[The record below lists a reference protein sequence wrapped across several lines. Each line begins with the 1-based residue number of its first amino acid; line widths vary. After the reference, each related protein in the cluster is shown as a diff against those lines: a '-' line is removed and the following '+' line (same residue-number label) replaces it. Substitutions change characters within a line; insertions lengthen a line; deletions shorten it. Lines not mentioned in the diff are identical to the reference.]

1 MRVVHETAP
10 GVVELNWM
18 WLPTWLGQNTEI
30 KRQIEEHMRE
40 WLEKNGPLK
49 LDDETLDRMHHEV
62 MHFIHEKFP
71 KEPCGLMKYLEGLA
85 HVQYG
90 QEG

>member
-1 MRVVHETAP
+1 VRVVHETAP

-18 WLPTWLGQNTEI
+18 WLPTWLGQNTQF
-30 KRQIEEHMRE
+30 KREVEEHVGE
-40 WLEKNGPLK
+40 WMKEHGPIK
-49 LDDETLDRMHHEV
+49 LDEDGLDLLQGLIMN
-62 MHFIHEKFP
+62 FIQEKFP
-71 KEPCGLMKYLEGLA
+71 KEPSGLMKYLEGLA